1 MYIYNNSKVKCGL
14 FLLCTP
20 LCSFKR
26 RGERERGREGG
37 RGKRKILGREEGQ
50 RPFAVISGFLSLAY
64 PFFTLCFLI
73 HLTLFLLFIFLLL
86 LFSSHALKTKYF
98 THSLFFF
105 PPLSL
110 IPTHFTQLTPLIF
123 PLSQKYLHLSF
134 PLILIHPPV
143 PPQNT
148 YLSSHSPQNTL
159 LSPQKTLPSHPTHR
173 PHRQGQET

>member
-1 MYIYNNSKVKCGL
+1 MLL
-14 FLLCTP
+14 FP
-20 LCSFKR
+20 
-26 RGERERGREGG
+26 
-37 RGKRKILGREEGQ
+37 
-50 RPFAVISGFLSLAY
+50 VFLSLAY
-64 PFFTLCFLI
+64 PFLTLCILI
-73 HLTLFLLFIFLLL
+73 HLPLFLLFIFLLL

-105 PPLSL
+105 LLSL
-110 IPTHFTQLTPLIF
+110 SFPLTSHNLPLIPTQLTPLIF

-159 LSPQKTLPSHPTHR
+159 LSPQNTLPSHPTHR